1 MQIKNNIKRH
11 LQKIIQAF
19 KNDTS
24 YIILCISM
32 GIAFVIGVLAER
44 KNTDDRILKM
54 QFECFKRKVGDFYY
68 IDEIG
73 NMEFRW
79 RNN

>member
-1 MQIKNNIKRH
+1 
-11 LQKIIQAF
+11 
-19 KNDTS
+19 
-24 YIILCISM
+24 M
-32 GIAFVIGVLAER
+32 GIAFVIGVLEER
-44 KNTDDRILKM
+44 KNTDERILKM